1 MPTSIPRNFMPAMF
15 RPRGIIQAG
24 RTDLTRLWSAKIQT
38 ISLRWPAFRQPRVD
52 NQRKDKRV
60 ESYLVRCLD
69 GGSSPPIS
77 TDKKMA
83 FQLCW
88 GPFSYLW
95 RHALAGQAL
104 PLLNPSQLR
113 WQPLSGACGLRLR
126 LRPVAT
132 LLQLPG
138 GSLADAP
145 PRRLM
150 PPTGFALKSYP
161 HFVPHFLGRFRTR
174 T

>member
-24 RTDLTRLWSAKIQT
+24 RTDLTRLRSAKIQT
-38 ISLRWPAFRQPRVD
+38 ISPRWPAFRQPRVD

-77 TDKKMA
+77 TENA
-83 FQLCW
+83 SQIPWEVFFQI
-88 GPFSYLW
+88 
-95 RHALAGQAL
+95 
-104 PLLNPSQLR
+104 
-113 WQPLSGACGLRLR
+113 
-126 LRPVAT
+126 V
-132 LLQLPG
+132 
-138 GSLADAP
+138 
-145 PRRLM
+145 
-150 PPTGFALKSYP
+150 P

-174 T
+174 TWVNLYGVEWRGKRKFLSQFVTSNGKINIIFSHCLSYRCLPDLTASDNTLFDPDSKECSL